1 MDINDKIKGTIYGLA
16 IGDCIGLRYE
26 NIRPEEI
33 NEKNIGKTCLTG
45 IISDDTE
52 HMFLITKSILNT
64 RDIQNF
70 EKDFKK
76 ELKQWLISFPINIGK
91 TTLYSIIRSFF
102 KKGYGLQGTGNGSV
116 MRIAPIGLLFR
127 EDENKLKEYAESSC
141 RITHNSIESVINSI
155 AIASLIAY
163 IINNNLNK
171 DNKPKIEEIL
181 NVLKSLSSEEFWIL
195 SLNELEDYLIND
207 IEPLEIVEKW
217 TNGKGALGYTKYST
231 LLSIYCWLKY
241 YGDYNKTIIEIIKC
255 GGDTDTNAAIVGSLA
270 GATIGFSNISSN
282 LVNKLNDPI
291 ITKKDLDI
299 LSFSIINK
307 ENNIKT
313 WKIKYLGFLK
323 NIISLFYFLIMI
335 TKIKLMY
342 IFKIKH

>member
-1 MDINDKIKGTIYGLA
+1 MNVEDKIKGTIYGLA

-33 NEKNIGKTCLTG
+33 NDENIGKTCLNG

-52 HMFLITKSILNT
+52 NMFMITKSILNT
-64 RDIQNF
+64 SNIEEF

-76 ELKQWLISFPINIGK
+76 ELQQWLISFPVHIGK

-102 KKGYGLQGTGNGSV
+102 KKGYGLKGTGNGSV

-141 RITHNSIESVINSI
+141 RITHNSTESVINSI

-163 IINNNLNK
+163 IFNNNLNK
-171 DNKPKIEEIL
+171 EKKPKIEEVL
-181 NVLKSLSSEEFWIL
+181 NLLKSISSEELWIL
-195 SLNELEDYLIND
+195 SLKELEEYLMSD
-207 IEPLEIVEKW
+207 IEPLKIVEKW

-241 YGDYNKTIIEIIKC
+241 YGDYKKTIIEIIKC
-255 GGDTDTNAAIVGSLA
+255 GGDADTNAAIAGSLA
-270 GATIGFSNISSN
+270 GATVGFSNINSN
-282 LVNKLNDPI
+282 LVNRLNDPI
-291 ITKKDLDI
+291 ITKKDLNI
-299 LSFSIINK
+299 LSSSIINK

-313 WKIKYLGFLK
+313 SKIKYLSLLK
-323 NIISLFYFLIMI
+323 NILSLFYFLIMI
-335 TKIKLMY
+335 TKIKFMY